1 MRTYSMKRNILNI
14 AAAFAIL
21 AVDAGAQNLDPTV
34 EVSRAYEGKLIEVH
48 KPVLEM
54 AVPDTIHRFD
64 LDFDYAVSE
73 SPYRGSYEF
82 NPYTMSMKPTSSRRK
97 HGTFYL
103 NAGAGYTL
111 HPVVDAVW
119 SPALNKDNMSLDV
132 YAVNRSYVG
141 NYYAS
146 GGGEDWFGYDFL
158 SKAGASYRIG
168 WGGGTFRVGAEYNGV
183 ALKDCFKSR
192 MYDAVD
198 VDLSVAS
205 VASSATKFMYDLNFR
220 YRFAED
226 KIRDYAQGDYLSEH
240 LFRFDAVLGPKI
252 GKHKILIDLGVEYDM
267 YAGDIH
273 AGIGEVAVVPRY
285 AYEKGGLK
293 IDAGLRFS
301 LLMTN
306 NADKSVFGSSG
317 QLFYPD
323 VKVSYAL
330 APDALKVYAFAG
342 GGNKINTYASMIAE
356 NHHFDLGYGRSL
368 SPLLDVTLERISG
381 AAGLEG
387 RIGSA
392 FSYDLRAGYAD
403 YANAPMAA
411 VVDVDGTLLPAS
423 GYSASRKW
431 FAVVE
436 WNLDME
442 RVRFDGSA
450 VYTNTWGYDRQRFIA
465 PSAVSGD
472 VSFVYNWKKRI
483 FAGVDCEWAL
493 GRRNAVYTVP
503 GYADLGAYAE
513 YVAARRMSFW
523 LRAGNLLNMNI
534 QRDMLFAEK
543 GINFTV
549 GIKLNL

>member
-1 MRTYSMKRNILNI
+1 MRSDMKMKIFYVV
-14 AAAFAIL
+14 AFAAL
-21 AVDAGAQNLDPTV
+21 AVEAGAQNLDPTV
-34 EVSRAYEGKLIEVH
+34 EVSRAYEGKLMEVH
-48 KPVLEM
+48 KPVLDM

-64 LDFDYAVSE
+64 LEFDYAVSE

-97 HGTFYL
+97 PGTFYL

-119 SPALNKDNMSLDV
+119 SPDLGKDNMSVDV
-132 YAVNRSYVG
+132 YAHNRSYVG

-146 GGGEDWFGYDFL
+146 DGGKDWFGYDFM
-158 SKAGASYRIG
+158 SKAGASYRVG
-168 WGGGTFRVGAEYNGV
+168 WGSGTFRLGAEYNGV
-183 ALKDCFKSR
+183 ALKDCFKNR

-205 VASSATKFMYDLNFR
+205 VASSSTRFMYDVNLK

-226 KIRDYAQGDYLSEH
+226 KIRNYAPGDYISEH
-240 LFRFDAVLGPKI
+240 IFRFDAVLGPRF
-252 GKHKILIDLGVEYDM
+252 GKHNVLIDLGVEYDV
-267 YAGDIH
+267 YDGDVRAGV
-273 AGIGEVAVVPRY
+273 GEVAVVPRY
-285 AYEKGGLK
+285 VYEKGGLK
-293 IDAGLRFS
+293 MDVGLRFAM
-301 LLMTN
+301 LMSR
-306 NADKSVFGSSG
+306 NADKTVFGSSG

-323 VKVSYAL
+323 VKLSYAL
-330 APDALKVYAFAG
+330 IPDALKVYALAG
-342 GGNKINTYASMIAE
+342 GGNRINTYASMIEE
-356 NHHFDLGYGRSL
+356 NHHFDLGYGRSV
-368 SPLLDVTLERISG
+368 STPLDVTLERISG
-381 AAGLEG
+381 TAGLEG

-392 FSYDLRAGYAD
+392 FSYDLRAGYAN
-403 YANAPMAA
+403 YANAPMSA
-411 VVDVDGTLLPAS
+411 VVEIDGVMYPAV
-423 GYSASRKW
+423 GYSASQKW
-431 FAVVE
+431 FAAIE
-436 WNLDME
+436 WNLDVE

-450 VYTNTWGYDRQRFIA
+450 VYTDTWGYDAGRFIVPA
-465 PSAVSGD
+465 AVSGD

-493 GRRNAVYTVP
+493 ERPGAVYTVP

-534 QRDMLFAEK
+534 QRDLLFAEK

-549 GIKLNL
+549 GIKLNF